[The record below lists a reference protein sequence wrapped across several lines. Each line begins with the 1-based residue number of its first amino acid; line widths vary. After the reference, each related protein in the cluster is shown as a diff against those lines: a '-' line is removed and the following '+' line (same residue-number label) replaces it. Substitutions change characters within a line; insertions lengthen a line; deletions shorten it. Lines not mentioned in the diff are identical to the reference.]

1 MNAFSTAFTRGL
13 PHGIVAAVHLPAPS
27 DEIPTKILHRLHA
40 DERVFV
46 ETLSGKRR
54 TEWVGGRLAARV
66 AASAIG
72 FDLGPLLADDYGAPA
87 APKSLS
93 ISIAHKDQLAIAL
106 VARRKHGSVGVDLEV
121 IDRDRSHIASK
132 ILVPSE
138 MDDIEPL
145 SDQRRWNAVLLRFA
159 LKEAVYKA
167 IAPRARRYIGFDE
180 AEVSNVADG
189 HATIKLMLKSGQ
201 EPKEIDGRYDWM
213 PEGLVTSVRVRWD

>member
-13 PHGIVAAVHLPAPS
+13 PHGIVAAVHLPNPS
-27 DEIPTKILHRLHA
+27 DEISPKILHRLHA

-46 ETLSGKRR
+46 ESLGGKRR
-54 TEWVGGRLAARV
+54 NEWIGGRLAARV

-72 FDLGPLLADDYGAPA
+72 FDLGPLLPDDYGAPS
-87 APKSLS
+87 APKSLT

-106 VARRKHGSVGVDLEV
+106 VARKKYGSVGVDFEI
-121 IDRDRSHIASK
+121 IDRERTHIASK
-132 ILVPSE
+132 ILVPNE
-138 MDDIEPL
+138 MKDVEAL
-145 SDQRRWNAVLLRFA
+145 GEERQWNAVLLRFA

-180 AEVSNVADG
+180 AEISNVSDG
-189 HATIKLMLKSGQ
+189 YANINLMLKTGQ